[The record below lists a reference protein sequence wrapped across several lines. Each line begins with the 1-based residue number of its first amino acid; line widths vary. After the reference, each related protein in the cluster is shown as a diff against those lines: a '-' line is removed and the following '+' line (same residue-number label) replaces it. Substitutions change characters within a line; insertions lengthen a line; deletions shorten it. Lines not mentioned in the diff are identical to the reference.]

1 MKPFVKGDIDGFFA
15 IAMDNLVQLLLLLGL
30 LNGVLGF
37 SAEIVYG
44 RILPGVAVSF
54 LVGNLFYAWQALQ
67 LAKKTGRTDICALP
81 YGINT
86 ISLIAF
92 VFLVMLPAKQ
102 LAIAQGAADPDKVAW
117 HAGLVACF
125 ATGIIEFSCA
135 FLAKKIRA
143 VTPRAA
149 MIATLSGV
157 GLAFLTLGFLFQL
170 FALPIIGLPT
180 LGLVFL
186 VCFGKVQFLKGTP
199 GLVIVVVVGTAL
211 AWLTGVAPLGKNPLE
226 HTGFYLPYPVL
237 GELFTALK
245 SNNLLPYLSII
256 LPMGLI
262 SGLASLQNIESAE
275 AAGDAYAEKPSL
287 IVNGIGT
294 MAAACFGSTFPT
306 SIYIGHPGWKAM
318 GARAGYST
326 LNGIFVT
333 LICLTGSLSLVA
345 WAIPVEAGIGIF
357 IWIGLVLV
365 VQAFEV
371 TPKRHYMAVAVGMLP
386 GLAAW
391 GSLTAKNTLRSVGFG
406 GSPDKIFSADMLPG
420 FHANNLYLEGGF
432 ALEQGFLYTAV
443 ILSVI
448 AVYVIDHR
456 FRLASIWSLVAA
468 VFCLAGLMHAYRY
481 TSGDTVVN
489 LPLLNVFNGS
499 LTDGSRGLAQL
510 FPAWQWALGYGV
522 MGAIFFITPWISRK
536 TDRE

>member
-15 IAMDNLVQLLLLLGL
+15 IAIDNLVQLLLLLGL

-67 LAKKTGRTDICALP
+67 LAKRTGRNDICALP

-102 LAIAQGAADPDKVAW
+102 IAIAQGAADPDRVAW

-135 FLAKKIRA
+135 FVAKKIRA

-199 GLVIVVVVGTAL
+199 GLVVVVAVGTAL
-211 AWLTGVAPLGKNPLE
+211 AWLTGVAPLGEKPLE

-245 SNNLLPYLSII
+245 GNNLLPYLSII

-287 IVNGIGT
+287 IVNGLGT

-326 LNGIFVT
+326 LNGIFIT
-333 LICLTGSLSLVA
+333 LICLTGTLSLVA
-345 WAIPVEAGIGIF
+345 WAIPIEAGIAIF

-365 VQAFEV
+365 VQSFEV
-371 TPKRHYMAVAVGMLP
+371 TPKRHYIAVAVGMLP
-386 GLAAW
+386 GLSAW
-391 GSLTAKNTLRSVGFG
+391 DILTAKNTLRSVGYG
-406 GSPDKIFSADMLPG
+406 GEGGVFSADMLPA

-456 FRLASIWSLVAA
+456 FRLASIWSLVGTI
-468 VFCLAGLMHAYRY
+468 FCLAGLMHSYRY
-481 TSGDTVVN
+481 TPGDTVVN
-489 LPLLNVFNGS
+489 LPLLDLINGTS
-499 LTDGSRGLAQL
+499 GGPRGWAEL
-510 FPAWQWALGYGV
+510 FPAWQWALGYAV
-522 MGAIFFITPWISRK
+522 MGALFFITPWISRK
-536 TDRE
+536 TAED